1 MRRSSVKRSATATL
15 TVLALIAFAG
25 NSVFCR
31 LALARPI
38 IDPASYTAV
47 RLITGAV
54 ALWIIAAL
62 RRKES
67 FGKSG
72 GSWISAAMLFLYA
85 VTFSFA
91 YISLSAGTGALIL
104 FAAVQITMIA
114 VGLYTGERPE
124 TLEWLGLFIAICGLI
139 YLVSPGITAPSILG
153 SLLMA
158 TAGIAW
164 GVYSLRGR
172 GTSDPIGATTDNFLR
187 TVPLAVG
194 VVLLWLATLTITPMG
209 FLWAALSG
217 SITSGVGYVLWYA
230 ALPRLTATRAATVQ
244 LAVPVLAALAGV
256 VVLSEAISLRL
267 VISAVAILGGVGLA
281 VSRRKATPEQ
291 QESSAAA
298 VQSCARD

>member
-1 MRRSSVKRSATATL
+1 VRTSSTKGSATAAL

-31 LALARPI
+31 LALAGPI

-54 ALWIIAAL
+54 TLWIIAAF

-72 GSWISAAMLFLYA
+72 GSWISASMLFLYA

-91 YISLSAGTGALIL
+91 YISLSTGTGALIL

-114 VGLYTGERPE
+114 VGLYAGERPE
-124 TLEWLGLFIAICGLI
+124 ILEWLGLFIAISGLI

-158 TAGIAW
+158 IAGIAW

-172 GTSDPIGATTDNFLR
+172 GASDPVGVTTDNFLR
-187 TVPLAVG
+187 TVPLVIG
-194 VVLLWLATLTITPMG
+194 LILLWLSTLTITPMG

-267 VISAVAILGGVGLA
+267 VISSVAILGGVGLA
-281 VSRRKATPEQ
+281 VSRRKAPPER
-291 QESSAAA
+291 QESLVA
-298 VQSCARD
+298 VVPTSNRE

>member
-1 MRRSSVKRSATATL
+1 MGKSSSQGTATAAL
-15 TVLALIAFAG
+15 TALALIAFAV

-31 LALARPI
+31 LALAERI

-54 ALWIIAAL
+54 ALWIIVVF
-62 RRKES
+62 RRDRS
-67 FGKSG
+67 FAKSG
-72 GSWISAAMLFLYA
+72 GGWISAAMLFLYA

-91 YISLSAGTGALIL
+91 YISLSTGTGALIL

-124 TLEWLGLFIAICGLI
+124 LLEWLGLLIAIVGLI
-139 YLVSPGITAPSILG
+139 YLVSPGITAPSTGG
-153 SLLMA
+153 SVLMA
-158 TAGIAW
+158 TAGVAW

-172 GTSDPIGATTDNFLR
+172 GASDPVGVTADNFLR
-187 TVPLAVG
+187 AAPLAIGLILV
-194 VVLLWLATLTITPMG
+194 WLPTLTITPLG

-244 LAVPVLAALAGV
+244 LAVPVLAAVGGV
-256 VVLSEAISLRL
+256 AVLSEAISPRL
-267 VISAVAILGGVGLA
+267 VISAVVILGGVGLA
-281 VSRRKATPEQ
+281 VSRPKATPER
-291 QESSAAA
+291 QESSAAL
-298 VQSCARD
+298 VQTCVKD